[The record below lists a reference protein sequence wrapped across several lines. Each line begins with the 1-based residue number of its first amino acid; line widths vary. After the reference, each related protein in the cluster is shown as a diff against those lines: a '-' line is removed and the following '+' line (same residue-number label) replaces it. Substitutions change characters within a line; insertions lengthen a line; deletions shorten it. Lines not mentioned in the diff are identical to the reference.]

1 MRICL
6 RRREFIAALGGA
18 AAWPLAARAQQGD
31 RVRRIGVLWPETEAN
46 IAFIQ
51 RSLRDEL
58 QKLNWIEGRN
68 LLFDVRFGD
77 GDPVRIRAYAAEL
90 VSLKPDVI
98 VTVGSLA
105 TRAVQQQTPTIPI
118 VFVVGSDP
126 FSSGLVKSVA
136 RPEGNTTGIGGAP
149 SSLGSK
155 WVQLLKEAAPN
166 IKRIALLYSLQSL
179 QSPIADTFTSIDEA
193 AHALAIQLIRIPY
206 SNATEIERG
215 IDAFAAEP
223 NGGLIIGTT
232 PGEDRQPLLG
242 LATKYRLPAMYWNRA
257 YVAEGGLMSY
267 APNGLAANGGEHYR
281 RLASHV
287 DRILRGAK
295 PSDLPVEYPTR
306 FDLVI
311 NLKAAKAMGI
321 EIPPT
326 LIAIADEVI
335 E

>member
-1 MRICL
+1 M
-6 RRREFIAALGGA
+6 
-18 AAWPLAARAQQGD
+18 
-31 RVRRIGVLWPETEAN
+31 RRIGVLWPETEAN

-77 GDPVRIRAYAAEL
+77 GDPVRIRDYAAEL

-118 VFVVGSDP
+118 VFVVASDP
-126 FSSGLVKSVA
+126 FSTGLVKSVA
-136 RPEGNTTGIGGAP
+136 RPEGNTTGIGGSP

-155 WVQLLKEAAPN
+155 WVQLLKEAAPS
-166 IKRIALLYSLQSL
+166 IKRIALLYSPQFLQ
-179 QSPIADTFTSIDEA
+179 TSIDEA

-223 NGGLIIGTT
+223 NGGLIIGSS
-232 PGEDRQPLLG
+232 PGEDRQPLLR

-257 YVAEGGLMSY
+257 YVAAGGLMSY

-281 RLASHV
+281 RLASTLTASCV
-287 DRILRGAK
+287 APNQAICR
-295 PSDLPVEYPTR
+295 SSTR
-306 FDLVI
+306 PGSI
-311 NLKAAKAMGI
+311 W
-321 EIPPT
+321 
-326 LIAIADEVI
+326 
-335 E
+335 